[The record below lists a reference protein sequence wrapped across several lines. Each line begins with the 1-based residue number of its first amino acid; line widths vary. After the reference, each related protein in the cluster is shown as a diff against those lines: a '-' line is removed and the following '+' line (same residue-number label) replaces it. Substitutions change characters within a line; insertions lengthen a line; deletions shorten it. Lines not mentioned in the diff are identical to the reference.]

1 MTTTWQKRY
10 HDSYLELKNEF
21 DPRLID
27 RIEQKEQIIQNAPFK
42 FRPLKGMP
50 IPIRKYKA
58 GKIRILYALSTEAPE
73 LWEESPKQPE
83 IMFIFVGL
91 RTDKMYKDAIKLLN
105 KLFKSS
111 GI

>member
-10 HDSYLELKNEF
+10 HDSYLESKNEI

-27 RIEQKEQIIQNAPFK
+27 RIEQKEQIIQNV
-42 FRPLKGMP
+42 PLKFPYLKGTS
-50 IPIRKYKA
+50 IRIRKFKS

-73 LWEESPKQPE
+73 LWEETPKQPE

-91 RTDKMYKDAIKLLN
+91 RSDKMYEDAFKLLN